1 MKPLSDGI
9 SYYTNKD
16 IIKSNGALEEAM
28 GISANLLNA
37 IPKLGIVLIAG
48 GVGAGKSCLVYGLME
63 ALHQQDLTRPCLVFN
78 FPEEKVAYLP
88 DYIGHTNDLNF
99 PERGIVIVDEAYM
112 TFHSKDHNSDANLFM
127 DKLSGLARQK
137 ELIAFFVTQSTRKLA
152 LSQVSNAQ
160 ALLVKQ
166 PDVMMVKLDRREL
179 RSILEAAMKGF
190 RALPVPERREA
201 LYVVST
207 EYEGMLQNANTP
219 PSFWTHE
226 LSTAWQGVDLTSR
239 GQIATEGTGT
249 SDIEALGRLALLE
262 ARLQDTQRRHPGR
275 VSKSSLRR
283 LRKQIRDTAS
293 GS

>member
-1 MKPLSDGI
+1 MAVNPV
-9 SYYTNKD
+9 
-16 IIKSNGALEEAM
+16 
-28 GISANLLNA
+28 LLKA
-37 IPKLGIVLIAG
+37 IPGLGLTLVAG
-48 GVGAGKSCLVYGLME
+48 GVGSGKSCLVYSLLE
-63 ALHQQDLTRPCLVFN
+63 AFHQLDTTRPCAVFN
-78 FPEEKVAYLP
+78 FPKGKVHLLP
-88 DYIGHTNDLNF
+88 DYIRPTDDLNF
-99 PERGIVIVDEAYM
+99 PERSIVVADEAYM
-112 TFHSKDHNSDANLFM
+112 SFHSKDQNSDANKFM
-127 DKLSGLARQK
+127 DLLSGLVRQK
-137 ELIAFFVTQSTRKLA
+137 ELLVFFVSQTTRKLA
-152 LSQVSNAQ
+152 LAQVSSAQ
-160 ALLVKQ
+160 SLLLKM

-262 ARLQDTQRRHPGR
+262 ARLQDAQRRHPGR